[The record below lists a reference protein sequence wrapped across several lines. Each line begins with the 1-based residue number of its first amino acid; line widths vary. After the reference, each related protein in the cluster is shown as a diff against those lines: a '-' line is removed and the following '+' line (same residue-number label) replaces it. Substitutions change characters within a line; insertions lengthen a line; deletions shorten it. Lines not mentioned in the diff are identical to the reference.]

1 MEAFGHGGEVSGVL
15 AGGAAKDPVEVLL
28 LEGIEC
34 LKVFSREHR
43 GGEEVGGDA
52 CGAMFPDV
60 VGGLVGELM
69 EAELLEAGVEA
80 SELVNGGLEGGLAS
94 KHEIRGLV
102 SVELLA

>member
-1 MEAFGHGGEVSGVL
+1 MEAFGHGSEVSGVL
-15 AGGAAKDPVEVLL
+15 AGSAVEEPIEVLL

-34 LKVFSREHR
+34 LNIFSREHR
-43 GGEEVGGDA
+43 GREEVGGDA

-69 EAELLEAGVEA
+69 EAELLETGVEVG
-80 SELVNGGLEGGLAS
+80 ELVNGWLEGGLAA
-94 KHEIRGLV
+94 KHEARWLV